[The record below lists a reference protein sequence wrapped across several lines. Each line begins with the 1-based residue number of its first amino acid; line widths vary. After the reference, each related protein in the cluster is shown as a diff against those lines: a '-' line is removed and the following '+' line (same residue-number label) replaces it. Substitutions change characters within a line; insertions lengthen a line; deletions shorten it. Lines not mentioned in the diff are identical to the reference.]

1 MMMIVG
7 KGITVPAEQLSD
19 DALQGLVEEFVTRD
33 GTDYGASE
41 VPTSHKVDQVKGQLR
56 RGEAVIVFDPETQLC
71 DIVPRERA
79 PRGDDAG
86 DAG

>member
-1 MMMIVG
+1 MTDTV
-7 KGITVPAEQLSD
+7 KGIRIPLDRLTE

-33 GTDYGASE
+33 GTDYGVRE
-41 VPTSHKVDQVKGQLR
+41 VSVAHKVEQVRAQLR
-56 RGEAVIVFDPETQLC
+56 RGEVVIVFDLQTQTC

-79 PRGDDAG
+79 PREDDAR